1 VLTITAP
8 PMEFAQPYDVV
19 IVGGGNAGLCAALSA
34 RRAGGARVL
43 VLEAAPKHFRGGN
56 SRHTRNLRCMH
67 DVPVNGLTDS
77 YPESEYWADLVDVTG
92 GHTNEALARVVIRD
106 TAGCRQWMSEH
117 GVRFQP
123 SLAGT
128 LQLSRTNAFF
138 LGGGKALMNAY
149 YRVAEG
155 MGIDIQYDAEVCEV
169 TIADGRV
176 ASVVVGRGS
185 QSEEIRARTVVAAAG
200 GFQANLAW
208 LREIWGAAADN
219 FLIRGTPYDTG
230 RVLRALIDHG
240 IKTVGDA
247 TQCHAVAIDAR
258 SPRFDGGIV
267 TRVDCIPLGIAV
279 NKHAARFYDE
289 GEDFWPKRYAIWG
302 RLVAEQPDQLAFTI
316 IDAKSMGTFLPP
328 VFPPIEAS
336 SLAQLAVALEIDPDA
351 LEQTVSSFNTS
362 LRRGTFNRDVL
373 DDCSTVGL
381 SPPKSHWARPLDTP
395 PFFAYPLR
403 PGITFTYLGVAV
415 NERAQVLLQDD
426 TPIPNLF
433 AAGEIMAG
441 NILGQGYLAGFGMA
455 IGTTFGRMAGSQA
468 AQYVDR

>member
-1 VLTITAP
+1 
-8 PMEFAQPYDVV
+8 MDSAQPYDVV

-34 RRAGGARVL
+34 RHSGARVL
-43 VLEAAPKHFRGGN
+43 VLEAAPSHFRGGN
-56 SRHTRNLRCMH
+56 SRHTRNFRCMH
-67 DVPVNGLTDS
+67 EAPVNGLTGIYS
-77 YPESEYWADLVDVTG
+77 ESEYWADLVDVTA
-92 GHTNEALARVVIRD
+92 GHTNERLARLVIRD
-106 TAGCRQWMSEH
+106 TSHCRQWMSEH

-149 YRVAEG
+149 YRTAGE
-155 MGIDIQYDAEVCEV
+155 MGVSIQYDTEVCDL
-169 TIADGRV
+169 TIDNGRV
-176 ASVVVGRGS
+176 NSLVTAQNGHHE
-185 QSEEIRARTVVAAAG
+185 QIRAQTVVAAAG
-200 GFQANLAW
+200 GFQANLPW
-208 LREIWGAAADN
+208 LREIWGTAADN
-219 FLIRGTPYDTG
+219 FLIRGTPYDNG

-240 IKTVGDA
+240 AQTVGDA
-247 TQCHAVAIDAR
+247 SQCHAVAIDAR
-258 SPRFDGGIV
+258 APRFDGGIV

-279 NKHAARFYDE
+279 NKAGMRFYDE

-302 RLVAEQPDQLAFTI
+302 RLVADQPEQLAFTI
-316 IDAKSMGTFLPP
+316 IDAKTMGTFLPP
-328 VFPPIEAS
+328 AFPPIEAA
-336 SLAQLAVALEIDPDA
+336 SLRQLAVTLEIDPEA
-351 LEQTVSSFNTS
+351 LQRTVSSFNAS
-362 LRRGTFNRDVL
+362 VRCGTFDRDVL

-381 SPPKSHWARPLDTP
+381 TPPKSHWARSIDTP

-415 NERAQVLLQDD
+415 NERAQVLLQDGA
-426 TPIPNLF
+426 PVPNLF

-455 IGTTFGRMAGSQA
+455 IGTTFGRIAGTQA

>member
-1 VLTITAP
+1 
-8 PMEFAQPYDVV
+8 
-19 IVGGGNAGLCAALSA
+19 
-34 RRAGGARVL
+34 
-43 VLEAAPKHFRGGN
+43 
-56 SRHTRNLRCMH
+56 
-67 DVPVNGLTDS
+67 
-77 YPESEYWADLVDVTG
+77 
-92 GHTNEALARVVIRD
+92 
-106 TAGCRQWMSEH
+106 MSEH

-149 YRVAEG
+149 YRAADG
-155 MGIDIQYDAEVCEV
+155 MGIDIRYDAEVFGL
-169 TIADGRV
+169 TIEGGRA
-176 ASVVVGRGS
+176 ASLIVGEAGNR
-185 QSEEIRARTVVAAAG
+185 EEIHARAVVTAAG
-200 GFQANLAW
+200 GFQANLKW
-208 LREIWGAAADN
+208 LKAVWGAAADN

-230 RVLRALIDHG
+230 RVLQALIDHG
-240 IKTVGDA
+240 VKTVGDA
-247 TQCHAVAIDAR
+247 LQCHAVAIDAR

-279 NKHAARFYDE
+279 NKHAVRFYDE
-289 GEDFWPKRYAIWG
+289 GQDFWPKRYAIWG
-302 RLVAEQPDQLAFTI
+302 RLVAEQPEQLAFTI

-328 VFPPIEAS
+328 VFPPIEAL
-336 SLAQLAVALEIDPDA
+336 SLGQLAVALEIDPVA
-351 LEQTVSSFNTS
+351 LERTVSSFNRS
-362 LRRGTFNRDVL
+362 LRPGTFNRDVL

-381 SPPKSHWARPLDTP
+381 NPPKSHWARPLDTP

-455 IGTTFGRMAGSQA
+455 IGTTFGRIAGSQA
-468 AQYVDR
+468 ARHVNH